1 MFFVVSR
8 SGLTIGVFPT
18 VRQEVPMKEEKTTP
32 LRQRM
37 IEDMNIRGLSEK
49 TQKAHIRNVKHFA
62 AFLGRS
68 PDTATR
74 EDLRAYQLQMTRDG
88 VSATTF
94 NVRIISL
101 RFFFGITCGR
111 DEMKRYMQFHRQP
124 RKLPVVLSV
133 EEVADLL
140 AAAPGPG
147 LKYRAALGISYGAGL
162 RASEVCNLKVK
173 DIDSDRMLI
182 HVDDGKGGRDRK
194 AMLSPNLLALLREY
208 WCEARPEGWLFPGK
222 PKINPISP
230 RQLHRAFTSAK
241 HMAGIQKAATL
252 HTLRHSFATHLL
264 EANTDVRVIQVLL
277 GHAKLSTTAR
287 YTHVATK
294 TIRSTISPYEQIKLL
309 QDETLRRGME

>member
-1 MFFVVSR
+1 
-8 SGLTIGVFPT
+8 
-18 VRQEVPMKEEKTTP
+18 MKDEKTTP

-37 IEDMNIRGLSEK
+37 IEDMHIRGLGEK

-62 AFLGRS
+62 AFLGRA
-68 PDTATR
+68 PDTATP
-74 EDLRAYQLQMTRDG
+74 EDLRTYQLQMTNDG
-88 VSATTF
+88 VSASTY

-101 RFFFGITCGR
+101 RFLFGVTCGR
-111 DEMKRYMQFHRQP
+111 EEMKRFMQFHRKP
-124 RKLPVVLSV
+124 WKLPVVLSV
-133 EEVADLL
+133 EEVATLL
-140 AAAPGPG
+140 AAVPGPG

-194 AMLSPNLLALLREY
+194 AMLSPSLLDLLREY
-208 WCEARPEGWLFPGK
+208 WRESRPEGWLFPGK
-222 PKINPISP
+222 PKITPLSP
-230 RQLHRAFTSAK
+230 RQLNRAFTSAK
-241 HMAGIQKAATL
+241 HMAGISKPATL

-277 GHAKLSTTAR
+277 GHAKLTTTAR

-294 TIRSTISPYEQIKLL
+294 TIRGTVSPFEQMKLL
-309 QDETLRRGME
+309 QDETLRRRLE